1 MCLIALL
8 PLTLLLHLLFHS
20 CHCRLAVVCDLGHG
34 IGCIVALYI
43 SCSCSKC
50 DWFPVHL
57 LPDVVGPDVRV
68 GVLQSPWHG
77 IPKGVGVG
85 VGLGDLQCSVL
96 SAAIGQE
103 ERSAGV

>member
-1 MCLIALL
+1 MA
-8 PLTLLLHLLFHS
+8 S
-20 CHCRLAVVCDLGHG
+20 AAY
-34 IGCIVALYI
+34 IVALYV
-43 SCSCSKC
+43 SCPCSKC

-68 GVLQSPWHG
+68 GVLQSSWHG
-77 IPKGVGVG
+77 IPKGVGVGVVLSWGDGMPEGGGVG

>member
-1 MCLIALL
+1 M
-8 PLTLLLHLLFHS
+8 
-20 CHCRLAVVCDLGHG
+20 CDLGHG
-34 IGCIVALYI
+34 IGCTVALYI